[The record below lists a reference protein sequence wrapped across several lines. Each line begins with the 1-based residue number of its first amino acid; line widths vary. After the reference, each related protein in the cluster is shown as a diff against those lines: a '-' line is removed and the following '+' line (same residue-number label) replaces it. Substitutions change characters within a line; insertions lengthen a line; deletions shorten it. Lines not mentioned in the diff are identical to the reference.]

1 MIDLLKTILRNISN
15 FSRGRKIVV
24 YALLILIVLTWLAVC
39 LVIASYPVFGS

>member
-1 MIDLLKTILRNISN
+1 MIDLLKNGFRSIDN

-39 LVIASYPVFGS
+39 LVIASYPAFSS

>member
-1 MIDLLKTILRNISN
+1 MYDLLMSMFRSIST
-15 FSRGRKIVV
+15 FSRGRKIAV